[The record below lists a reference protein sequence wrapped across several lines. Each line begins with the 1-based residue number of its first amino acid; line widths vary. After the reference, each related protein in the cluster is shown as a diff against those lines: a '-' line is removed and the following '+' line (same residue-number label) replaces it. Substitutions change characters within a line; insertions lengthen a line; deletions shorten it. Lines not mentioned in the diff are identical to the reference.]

1 MPSTTTSAVTST
13 VTRNDVEE
21 FLYREAALLDR
32 WQLEE
37 WFALFTQD
45 AVYHVPTVGTP
56 PETGPENTLFYIAD
70 DHKRLRERVVRLQ
83 KKGAHVEWPRSRT
96 RHLVSNVLIDARNAD
111 ELLVSAAFAVHRFKN
126 GAADVY
132 VGSYRYRLAVLDAG
146 IQIREKRAML
156 DMDALRPHGR
166 VSILL

>member
-1 MPSTTTSAVTST
+1 
-13 VTRNDVEE
+13 
-21 FLYREAALLDR
+21 
-32 WQLEE
+32 
-37 WFALFTQD
+37 
-45 AVYHVPTVGTP
+45 
-56 PETGPENTLFYIAD
+56 
-70 DHKRLRERVVRLQ
+70 
-83 KKGAHVEWPRSRT
+83 
-96 RHLVSNVLIDARNAD
+96 LVSNVLIDARNAD

>member
-1 MPSTTTSAVTST
+1 MTTETATAT

-21 FLYREAALLDR
+21 FLFREAAMLDR
-32 WQLEE
+32 WQLDE
-37 WFALFTQD
+37 WLALFTDD
-45 AVYHVPTVGTP
+45 AVYHVPTIGTP

-70 DHKRLRERVVRLQ
+70 DRTRLRERVIRLQ

-96 RHLVSNVLIDARNAD
+96 RHMVSNVLIEKRSET
-111 ELLVSAAFAVHRFKN
+111 ELQVSAAFAVHRFKN
-126 GAADVY
+126 ASADMY
-132 VGSYRYRLAVLDAG
+132 VGSYRYRLAVEPGGLR
-146 IQIREKRAML
+146 IREKRSML